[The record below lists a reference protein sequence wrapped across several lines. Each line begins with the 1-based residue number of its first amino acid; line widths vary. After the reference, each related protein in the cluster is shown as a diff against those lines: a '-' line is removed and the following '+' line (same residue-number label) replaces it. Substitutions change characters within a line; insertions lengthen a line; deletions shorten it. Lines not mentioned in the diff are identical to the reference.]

1 LTVTR
6 DLMSEEGE
14 QMARGYYTYLHSAN

>member
-1 LTVTR
+1 VTR